1 MRVERHGGPAY
12 FVLVFTV
19 LCMDPLAFSVL
30 FAANNNKQAF
40 NFIVRPFNK
49 ECNRKQHS
57 RTEGFRSVISIRN
70 VIGNCTLEPK
80 ASDLS
85 FQ

>member
-1 MRVERHGGPAY
+1 MMMM
-12 FVLVFTV
+12 FVVMF
-19 LCMDPLAFSVL
+19 MMMIM
-30 FAANNNKQAF
+30 KM
-40 NFIVRPFNK
+40 INK